1 VQSRAGSSRARFLVK
16 LSGEALGGPSGVGVD
31 GTAVA
36 NIGREVAQAHDQ
48 AEGLAVVIGG
58 GNFFR
63 GGRSVPWSLDRVTGD
78 HVGMLATVM
87 NGLLLYDWFKNSGVR
102 VSVFSALPVSGVIQP
117 YNPHQVREDLA
128 QGILVILAGGTG
140 NPYFTTDTTAC
151 IRGLEIGATAVIK
164 ATRVDGV
171 FDRDPET
178 DSSAMRY
185 DRVTFDIA
193 MQKGLAI
200 MDSTAFAIC
209 RDNKLKIRVLD
220 IAKPGNLA
228 RAVQGE
234 SVGTLVTWEEETE

>member
-1 VQSRAGSSRARFLVK
+1 
-16 LSGEALGGPSGVGVD
+16 
-31 GTAVA
+31 
-36 NIGREVAQAHDQ
+36 
-48 AEGLAVVIGG
+48 
-58 GNFFR
+58 
-63 GGRSVPWSLDRVTGD
+63 
-78 HVGMLATVM
+78 MLATVM
-87 NGLLLYDWFKNSGVR
+87 NGLLLYDWFKSSGVR
-102 VSVFSALPVSGVIQP
+102 ASVYSALPVSGVIQP
-117 YNPHQVREDLA
+117 YNPHRVREDLA

-151 IRGLEIGATAVIK
+151 IRGLEIGAAAVIK

-193 MQKGLAI
+193 MQKGLGI

-209 RDNKLKIRVLD
+209 RDNKLEIRVLD
-220 IAKPGNLA
+220 IAKPGNLT

>member
-1 VQSRAGSSRARFLVK
+1 MVK
-16 LSGEALGGPSGVGVD
+16 LSGEALGGSSGIGVD

-36 NIGREVAQAHDQ
+36 NIGHEITLAHDQ
-48 AEGLAVVIGG
+48 AEGLAVVVGG

-63 GGRSVPWSLDRVTGD
+63 GARSALWSLDRVTGD

-87 NGLLLYDWFKNSGVR
+87 NGLLLHDWLQGSGVR

-171 FDRDPET
+171 FDRDPEA
-178 DSSAMRY
+178 DSSAIRY
-185 DRVTFDIA
+185 DQLTFDTAI
-193 MQKGLAI
+193 QKGLAI
-200 MDSTAFAIC
+200 MDSTAFAMC
-209 RDNKLKIRVLD
+209 RDNRLKIRVLD
-220 IAKPGNLA
+220 VNKPGNLA

-234 SVGTLVTWEEETE
+234 SVGTLVTWEGETE

>member
-1 VQSRAGSSRARFLVK
+1 MQRRAGSSRARFLVK

-63 GGRSVPWSLDRVTGD
+63 GGRSLPWPLDRVTGD

-87 NGLLLYDWFKNSGVR
+87 NGLLLHDWFKSSGVR

-117 YNPHQVREDLA
+117 YNPHRVREDLA

-193 MQKGLAI
+193 IQKGLAI

-209 RDNKLKIRVLD
+209 RDNKLKVRVLD

-234 SVGTLVTWEEETE
+234 PVGTLVTWEEETE

>member
-1 VQSRAGSSRARFLVK
+1 LVK
-16 LSGEALGGPSGVGVD
+16 LSGEALGGSSGIGVD

-36 NIGREVAQAHDQ
+36 NIGHEITLAHDQ
-48 AEGLAVVIGG
+48 AEGLAVVVGG

-63 GGRSVPWSLDRVTGD
+63 GARSALWSLDRVTGD

-87 NGLLLYDWFKNSGVR
+87 NGLLLHDWLQGSGVR

-171 FDRDPET
+171 FDRDPEA

-185 DRVTFDIA
+185 DRVTFDTA

-209 RDNKLKIRVLD
+209 RDNKLEIRVLN

-234 SVGTLVTWEEETE
+234 PVGTLVSWEEETK